1 VRALR
6 GIIGKAEMVV
16 AGKSQTNPIRTISW
30 KKALLRRKANPSD
43 V

>member
-16 AGKSQTNPIRTISW
+16 AGKSQTNPIKDNKLEKS
-30 KKALLRRKANPSD
+30 AAPPEGESF
-43 V
+43 